1 MGDLEHAGPKAL
13 FLRTYSKNVVLFS
26 SDNAQDTCGLCEA
39 GVTVKSHP
47 IAIDQRGDGISV
59 TVGSGRRYEIDY
71 LYMSLGCTIRSD
83 LATALGTRCT
93 DAGTVCVDGHQR
105 TSVPGLY
112 AAGDVVSDL
121 HQMTVAMGHAT
132 VAATDI
138 HNRLERN
145 WR

>member
-1 MGDLEHAGPKAL
+1 
-13 FLRTYSKNVVLFS
+13 
-26 SDNAQDTCGLCEA
+26 
-39 GVTVKSHP
+39 
-47 IAIDQRGDGISV
+47 
-59 TVGSGRRYEIDY
+59 
-71 LYMSLGCTIRSD
+71 MSLGCTIRSE
-83 LATALGTRCT
+83 LATALGARCT
-93 DAGTVCVDGHQR
+93 DAGTVWVDEHQR

-138 HNRLERN
+138 HNRLKRN